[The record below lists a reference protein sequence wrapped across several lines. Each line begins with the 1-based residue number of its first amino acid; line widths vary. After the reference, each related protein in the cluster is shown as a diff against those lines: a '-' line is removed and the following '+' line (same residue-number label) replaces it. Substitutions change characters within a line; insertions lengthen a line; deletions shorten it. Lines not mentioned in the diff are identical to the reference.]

1 MRLRWRRRALHEL
14 DAICDYVAAENPA
27 AAQALLRRVEQSANY
42 LALFP
47 QLGQATSVAGV
58 RTKLVPGYPYRLFYT
73 IVANR
78 DEVQIIR
85 VRDVRRR
92 PIYTE

>member
-1 MRLRWRRRALHEL
+1 MRWRLRALREL
-14 DAICDYVAAENPA
+14 DAICEYVARENPA
-27 AAQALLRRVEQSANY
+27 AAQAILRRVQESANY
-42 LALFP
+42 LTVFP
-47 QLGQATSVAGV
+47 QLGQATSVGGV
-58 RTKLVPGYPYRLFYT
+58 RTKLVPGYRLFYT
-73 IVANR
+73 VLADR